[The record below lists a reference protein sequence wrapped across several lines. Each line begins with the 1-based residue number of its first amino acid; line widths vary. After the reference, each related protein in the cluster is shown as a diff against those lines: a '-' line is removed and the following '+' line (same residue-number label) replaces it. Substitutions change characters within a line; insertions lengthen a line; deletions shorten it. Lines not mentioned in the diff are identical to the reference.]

1 MEAKHMWLETFW
13 AVLLAGVAIAGFR
26 WLWSLVFRDDEYP

>member
-1 MEAKHMWLETFW
+1 MWLETLW

-26 WLWSLVFRDDEYP
+26 WLWSRVFWKDEGV